1 MLSPSLRRG
10 ITTEERE
17 AKEANANFYR
27 CPFCSC
33 FFCSRADLDKHMTA
47 FGRSKEQHE
56 AAYRRTHGRAEYSS
70 AE

>member
-10 ITTEERE
+10 ITTEERK

-33 FFCSRADLDKHMTA
+33 VFFSKADLNSHMAA
-47 FGRSKEQHE
+47 FGRSREQHE
-56 AAYRRTHGRAEYSS
+56 EAYRRTHGRAEYGR
-70 AE
+70 EE